1 MNKSIVVLIVAL
13 VSIIIGCTIVSFDMD
28 TRSNIKIIELQS
40 EIKIL
45 ENQLIAQNAT
55 NVELEKINIELLLIP
70 DYLRSEYQNESSE
83 KFITAKE
90 FLEKREVKIPTIFTA
105 AIKGEIKDNSIFTV
119 YGQVPYGD
127 STITGTIFRGN
138 INNAAII
145 DISQVTSNEY
155 GQYSFDVAIKSG
167 HLWKVGEY
175 LISIQNEG
183 VFKEL
188 KFTLND

>member
-1 MNKSIVVLIVAL
+1 MILTYDIETK
-13 VSIIIGCTIVSFDMD
+13 
-28 TRSNIKIIELQS
+28 SNIKIIELES
-40 EIKIL
+40 EIKTL
-45 ENQLIAQNAT
+45 ENQLITQNAT
-55 NVELEKINIELLLIP
+55 NVKLEKVNLELLLIP

-105 AIKGEIKDNSIFTV
+105 AIKGEIKDNSTFTV

-127 STITGTIFRGN
+127 STVTGTIFRGN

-155 GQYSFDVAIKSG
+155 GQYSFDVVIKKG

-175 LISIQNEG
+175 IIFIQNDG
-183 VFKEL
+183 IKKEL
-188 KFTLND
+188 KFTYNDD